1 MAIRSDDLR
10 RAALAL
16 SADERADLA
25 AELLVSLEA
34 PTDEDPSVIR
44 SLWGAEIERRARRV
58 ISGDAESQDW
68 NVVRQRLA
76 DTLGG

>member
-16 SADERADLA
+16 SADERAGLA

-58 ISGDAESQDW
+58 IAGDAESQDW
-68 NVVRQRLA
+68 KVVRQRLA

>member
-16 SADERADLA
+16 AADERADLA

-34 PTDEDPSVIR
+34 RPDEDPSVIR
-44 SLWGAEIERRARRV
+44 SLWGAEIERRARRA
-58 ISGDAESQDW
+58 IAGDAESQDW

-76 DTLGG
+76 DSLGG

>member
-16 SADERADLA
+16 SADERAGLA

-34 PTDEDPSVIR
+34 PTDEDPSVIL

-58 ISGDAESQDW
+58 IAGDAESQDW
-68 NVVRQRLA
+68 HVVRQRLA

>member
-34 PTDEDPSVIR
+34 LTDEDPSVIR

-58 ISGDAESQDW
+58 IAGDAESQDW

>member
-34 PTDEDPSVIR
+34 LTDEDPSVIR

-58 ISGDAESQDW
+58 IAGDAGSQDW

>member
-34 PTDEDPSVIR
+34 PTDDDPSVIR

-58 ISGDAESQDW
+58 IAGGAEGQDW

-76 DTLGG
+76 DTLGE

>member
-1 MAIRSDDLR
+1 MALRSDDLR

-58 ISGDAESQDW
+58 IAGGAESQDW